1 MQLSAGSCPL
11 KLLPSAFTQPSFWHK
26 QNPYNQ
32 TSSPSTP
39 HCAFHSGKSRFHAD
53 LQLCRQASTLLG
65 CFLLEESGGQLS
77 PNRTF
82 LPIAGEQVE
91 AGCSLCPT
99 TFTKRKRGITHTKIC
114 SKATQHP
121 AKSLAFSMLDLLPSH
136 LPVSPWERG
145 ALPTRPPSASPGL
158 ALCFEACNS
167 QIQKNR
173 IHSAPG
179 WQCWT

>member
-26 QNPYNQ
+26 QRPHNQ

-53 LQLCRQASTLLG
+53 LQLCRQASTLLV
-65 CFLLEESGGQLS
+65 CFLLEERELS
-77 PNRTF
+77 PNRIF
-82 LPIAGEQVE
+82 LPLAGEQVE

-99 TFTKRKRGITHTKIC
+99 TFTKRQKDISHTTIY
-114 SKATQHP
+114 SKVTQHL
-121 AKSLAFSMLDLLPSH
+121 AKSQAFSTLDLLPSH
-136 LPVSPWERG
+136 PI
-145 ALPTRPPSASPGL
+145 PSSCHPLGEGTSQ
-158 ALCFEACNS
+158 CTPRSCCVFCS
-167 QIQKNR
+167 TQIQKNR

-179 WQCWT
+179 CQCWP